1 MARCSGTTKS
11 GARCKRDALE
21 GSAYCTLHQDQTG
34 GAGDEATRAGG
45 EGSGAAGGRES
56 YRSPASDAAIV
67 LGVAAV
73 TWAVLRRFFRIF

>member
-1 MARCSGTTKS
+1 MARCAGKTQS

-21 GSAYCTLHQDQTG
+21 GSDYCTLHQDQAGDATGAASDEGEG
-34 GAGDEATRAGG
+34 GAT
-45 EGSGAAGGRES
+45 GGRES